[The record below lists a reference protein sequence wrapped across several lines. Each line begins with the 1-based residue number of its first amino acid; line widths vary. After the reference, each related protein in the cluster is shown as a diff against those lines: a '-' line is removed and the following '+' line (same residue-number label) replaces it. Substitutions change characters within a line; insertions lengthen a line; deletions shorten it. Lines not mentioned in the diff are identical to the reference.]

1 MKAIKYAKI
10 AFIAVAG
17 VAIIFTSTM
26 AIADVIMSMSDTS
39 TSTSVAEEVIDE

>member
-39 TSTSVAEEVIDE
+39 TSTSVSEEVIDE